1 MMHPVSSDKRPGG
14 PQVSSMIANAV
25 VGLPFLWRRVLLV
38 CWDGLAWVLALLSF
52 ALVRYDLVL
61 KPVQW
66 MWAFAY
72 TGLAALLQL
81 GAGFVTQVY
90 LGHSRVGSFSEATW
104 VGSLVLLVTIPLGLM
119 MTIISSDFPRGVAIM
134 LPPMALMY
142 MAAGRWIFRV
152 VITNRKKSSA
162 QDATPALVYG
172 AGEAGHQVAMLVDQ
186 AVEPPYSIVGFLD
199 DDPGKRYLRVR
210 GYRVL
215 GTGDDLVEVALAQGA
230 EIVILAISDASA
242 ELMQR
247 VSKQCQANGLELV
260 VIPPVREMIGGQ
272 VTLSALRE
280 FNVEDLLGRRPIET
294 DLSSIADYITGK
306 TVLVTGAGGSIG
318 SELARQVHRLGPSKL
333 ILLDRDESELH
344 AVQLSIYGSGL
355 LDTDDFVLCDIR
367 DYEALKAVFT
377 AHEPEVVFHAAALK
391 HLPMLERFPLEGWK
405 TNVLGTR
412 NVLRCAKEVGVAHL
426 VNISTD
432 KAADATSVLGQ
443 TKRLA
448 ERVTAWYATRFGLRY
463 LSVRFGNVLGS
474 RGSVLF
480 TFRSQI
486 ERGGPVMITHPDVTR
501 YFMTIPEACQLV
513 LQAGAIGQ
521 PGEVLVLDMGEPVKI
536 VDVAERMIAE
546 SRKDVDVHYTGLRP
560 GEKLHEV
567 LFSAREQGR
576 ESAHPLISGVRV
588 PELAPALLPERPKS
602 RGEVLELLGPEASD
616 AARPVDRSRVSAEDF
631 VQVMRR

>member
-199 DDPGKRYLRVR
+199 V
-210 GYRVL
+210 
-215 GTGDDLVEVALAQGA
+215 
-230 EIVILAISDASA
+230 
-242 ELMQR
+242 
-247 VSKQCQANGLELV
+247 
-260 VIPPVREMIGGQ
+260 
-272 VTLSALRE
+272 
-280 FNVEDLLGRRPIET
+280 F
-294 DLSSIADYITGK
+294 
-306 TVLVTGAGGSIG
+306 
-318 SELARQVHRLGPSKL
+318 
-333 ILLDRDESELH
+333 
-344 AVQLSIYGSGL
+344 AV
-355 LDTDDFVLCDIR
+355 
-367 DYEALKAVFT
+367 
-377 AHEPEVVFHAAALK
+377 
-391 HLPMLERFPLEGWK
+391 
-405 TNVLGTR
+405 
-412 NVLRCAKEVGVAHL
+412 
-426 VNISTD
+426 
-432 KAADATSVLGQ
+432 
-443 TKRLA
+443 
-448 ERVTAWYATRFGLRY
+448 
-463 LSVRFGNVLGS
+463 
-474 RGSVLF
+474 
-480 TFRSQI
+480 
-486 ERGGPVMITHPDVTR
+486 
-501 YFMTIPEACQLV
+501 
-513 LQAGAIGQ
+513 
-521 PGEVLVLDMGEPVKI
+521 
-536 VDVAERMIAE
+536 
-546 SRKDVDVHYTGLRP
+546 
-560 GEKLHEV
+560 
-567 LFSAREQGR
+567 
-576 ESAHPLISGVRV
+576 
-588 PELAPALLPERPKS
+588 
-602 RGEVLELLGPEASD
+602 
-616 AARPVDRSRVSAEDF
+616 
-631 VQVMRR
+631 